1 MSGPAYSRLVVVG
14 TFLALAAASCGS
26 STSSTTVITEHDSR
40 STPTTITTASATTA
54 SSQRQVVGA
63 YVAAMAPVQR
73 QMGDADLGIHT
84 ALATMDEAHDG
95 TWRVARDRLFR
106 ALAANEIA
114 TRTARGVTPPPT
126 LEAIHQRELFALGAQ
141 NRAINSI
148 LFDVRSNAP
157 TKTSLRLG
165 QTTFTYLAAYRR
177 ADCAFQS
184 HIGVI
189 AFQAGV
195 RIGASYWVKPC

>member
-1 MSGPAYSRLVVVG
+1 MSRPGYPRLVVVG
-14 TFLALAAASCGS
+14 VLLGLAATSCGG

-40 STPTTITTASATTA
+40 STPTITAAPGTAA
-54 SSQRQVVGA
+54 SRQKQVVGA

-73 QMGDADLGIHT
+73 QMGAADVGIHA

-95 TWRVARDRLFR
+95 TWRVARDRLFH
-106 ALAANEIA
+106 ALAANEAA
-114 TRTARGVTPPPT
+114 TRSANGVTPPST
-126 LEAIHQRELFALGAQ
+126 LESIHKRELFALGAQ
-141 NRAINSI
+141 NRAINSL

-165 QTTFTYLAAYRR
+165 QTTLTYLAAYRN

-184 HIGVI
+184 HIRVI

-195 RIGASYWVKPC
+195 HVGASYWVRLC

>member
-1 MSGPAYSRLVVVG
+1 MRYPCLVVVG
-14 TFLALAAASCGS
+14 ILLVLAAAACGG
-26 STSSTTVITEHDSR
+26 STSSTTVITEHDSS
-40 STPTTITTASATTA
+40 STPTTMTTVPATTA
-54 SSQRQVVGA
+54 TSLKHVVAA

-73 QMGDADLGIHT
+73 QMGDADLGIRE

-106 ALAANEIA
+106 ALAANETA
-114 TRTARGVTPPPT
+114 VRTAKEVTPPST

-141 NRAINSI
+141 NRAINSV

-165 QTTFTYLAAYRR
+165 RTTFAYIAAYRR

-189 AFQAGV
+189 AFQTGV

>member
-1 MSGPAYSRLVVVG
+1 MSRPRYPCLAVVG
-14 TFLALAAASCGS
+14 VLLVLAAASCGS
-26 STSSTTVITEHDSR
+26 STNSTTVITEHDSN
-40 STPTTITTASATTA
+40 SAPTTITMAPATTA
-54 SSQRQVVGA
+54 TSQNQVVGA

-73 QMGDADLGIHT
+73 QMGEADLGIHA

-95 TWRVARDRLFR
+95 SWRVARDRLFR
-106 ALAANEIA
+106 ALAANETA
-114 TRTARGVTPPPT
+114 TRTAKEVTPPPT
-126 LEAIHQRELFALGAQ
+126 LEAVHERELFALGAQ
-141 NRAINSI
+141 NRAINSV

-157 TKTSLRLG
+157 TRTSLRLG
-165 QTTFTYLAAYRR
+165 QTTLPYLAAYRR

-195 RIGASYWVKPC
+195 HIGASYWVKPC